1 MESYDQKVSPVKGWW
16 RRDYADRKGTV
27 IGIVRSGVG
36 FRYTYSYLPRPQSV
50 PLLPCFSLKPTTRE
64 RKLRV
69 CKSVAL
75 QDYLSVQE
83 GAVLKEQIRQRS
95 PVFVFVLYL
104 GFA

>member
-1 MESYDQKVSPVKGWW
+1 
-16 RRDYADRKGTV
+16 
-27 IGIVRSGVG
+27 
-36 FRYTYSYLPRPQSV
+36 
-50 PLLPCFSLKPTTRE
+50 LLPCFSLKPTTRE